1 MTSISA
7 RDIVTWGRRCLTEMS
22 ELLTKTK
29 QLDNQISEQQ
39 SQIDK
44 ITAKVDSCTEQ
55 RNQVRLIHALNFTGM
70 AGTFNPITFVTLC
83 HTILDFVLP
92 P

>member
-1 MTSISA
+1 MHFEGSQLQVFMIGILHFQKEALVDQFRQKAGALTSISA

-29 QLDNQISEQQ
+29 QLDNHISEQQ

-44 ITAKVDSCTEQ
+44 ITA
-55 RNQVRLIHALNFTGM
+55 
-70 AGTFNPITFVTLC
+70 
-83 HTILDFVLP
+83 
-92 P
+92 